1 MTFDKI
7 KNIIVENL
15 GVSPE
20 EVKLD
25 SLLSDDLGADS
36 LDAVEISMAIE
47 EEFGIDIPDEVL
59 EKFKKVSDIVNFVD
73 KENE

>member
-25 SLLSDDLGADS
+25 SLLSDDLRADS

>member
-73 KENE
+73 

>member
-25 SLLSDDLGADS
+25 SILSDDLGADS

-47 EEFGIDIPDEVL
+47 EEFGIDITDEVL

>member
-25 SLLSDDLGADS
+25 SILSDDLGADS

>member
-47 EEFGIDIPDEVL
+47 EEFGIDIPDEAL

>member
-36 LDAVEISMAIE
+36 LDAVEIAMAIE

>member
-15 GVSPE
+15 GISPE

>member
-47 EEFGIDIPDEVL
+47 EDFGIDIPDEVL

>member
-1 MTFDKI
+1 MTFDNI

-20 EVKLD
+20 EVKLE

>member
-25 SLLSDDLGADS
+25 SFFLM
-36 LDAVEISMAIE
+36 I
-47 EEFGIDIPDEVL
+47 
-59 EKFKKVSDIVNFVD
+59 
-73 KENE
+73 

>member
-7 KNIIVENL
+7 NNIIVENL

>member
-20 EVKLD
+20 EVKLG

-59 EKFKKVSDIVNFVD
+59 ENFKKVSDIVNFVD

>member
-20 EVKLD
+20 EVNLD
-25 SLLSDDLGADS
+25 SLLSHDLGADS

>member
-59 EKFKKVSDIVNFVD
+59 ENFKKVSDIVNFVD

>member
-59 EKFKKVSDIVNFVD
+59 EKFKKVSDIVNFVN

>member
-73 KENE
+73 EENE

>member
-1 MTFDKI
+1 MTFDNI

-20 EVKLD
+20 EVKLE

-47 EEFGIDIPDEVL
+47 EEYGIDIPDEVL

>member
-20 EVKLD
+20 EVKVD

>member
-7 KNIIVENL
+7 KNVIVENL

>member
-47 EEFGIDIPDEVL
+47 EEYGIDIPDEVL